1 MSYIL
6 ILLMVI
12 GVVFLVMFVGLV
24 LTCLLG
30 VHLPLLLY
38 LRGRCYKEDNRVSYN
53 MISIRTLF
61 LLIYFAYIFID
72 IIIYVLRSTPW
83 LFRIFWMVG

>member
-6 ILLMVI
+6 VLLMAI

-30 VHLPLLLY
+30 VHLTLLLY
-38 LRGRCYKEDNRVSYN
+38 PRRRCYKEDNQVSYN
-53 MISIRTLF
+53 MISIRVLF

-72 IIIYVLRSTPW
+72 IIIYILRSTPW
-83 LFRIFWMVG
+83 LFKIFWMVS